1 MTTAEILQL
10 QREYFLTGETKSV
23 KFRKKQLEL
32 LKQTILANEKK
43 IYEALKEDLGK
54 SEIES
59 YMCEVALVVN
69 EIKYILKHL
78 KSFVKK
84 KKVPTSIVNFP
95 ASSYE
100 MPCPKGNVLI
110 MSPWNY
116 PFMLTIEPLVDAL
129 AAGNTAIVKP
139 SAYSKATSKLI
150 YEMLSST
157 FEQKYVAVV
166 TGGREVNQDLLT
178 LKFDHIFFTGS
189 KTVGH
194 EVLKNAERNLT
205 TVTLELGGKSPC
217 IVDKTAPIAL
227 AAKRI
232 VFGKFINCGQTCI
245 APDYILVHESVKEMF
260 LRSLILEIKL
270 QYGENPLTDPLYGKI
285 ISEKHFDKVVGLLE
299 NQKVLYG
306 GKYNRESLKIEP
318 TVVVDPDLNSNIMT
332 NEIFGPIIPVI
343 SYKTN
348 SEALEIIR
356 RNDTPLAQYIFTK
369 DKNVKNFFETNVLF
383 GGGCINDTI
392 MHVSTPLLAF
402 GGVGQSGMGAYH
414 GKRGFDTFSHYKSII
429 NKSAKLDLPLRYRPH
444 SNFKIKTIK
453 KFF

>member
-78 KSFVKK
+78 KCFVKK

-129 AAGNTAIVKP
+129 AAGNTVIVKP

-332 NEIFGPIIPVI
+332 NEIFGPIIPVVT
-343 SYKTN
+343 YKTN

-392 MHVSTPLLAF
+392 MHISTPLLAF

-414 GKRGFDTFSHYKSII
+414 GKRGFDAFSHYKSII
-429 NKSAKLDLPLRYRPH
+429 NKSTKLDLPLRYRPH

>member
-78 KSFVKK
+78 KSFAKK

-189 KTVGH
+189 KAVGH

-332 NEIFGPIIPVI
+332 NEIFGPIIPVVT
-343 SYKTN
+343 YKTN

-392 MHVSTPLLAF
+392 MHISTPLLAF
-402 GGVGQSGMGAYH
+402 GGVGQSGMGGYH

-429 NKSAKLDLPLRYRPH
+429 NKSTKLDLPLRYRPH

>member
-392 MHVSTPLLAF
+392 MHISTPLLAF
-402 GGVGQSGMGAYH
+402 GGVGQSGMGGYH

-429 NKSAKLDLPLRYRPH
+429 NKSTKLDLPLRYRPH

>member
-178 LKFDHIFFTGS
+178 LKFDHVFFTGS

-270 QYGENPLTDPLYGKI
+270 QYGKNPLTDPLYGKI

-392 MHVSTPLLAF
+392 MHISTPLLAF

-414 GKRGFDTFSHYKSII
+414 GKRGFDAFSHYKSII
-429 NKSAKLDLPLRYRPH
+429 NKSTKLDLPLRYRPH

>member
-78 KSFVKK
+78 KSFAKK

-429 NKSAKLDLPLRYRPH
+429 NKSTKLDLPLRYRPH

>member
-10 QREYFLTGETKSV
+10 QREYFLTDETKSV

-270 QYGENPLTDPLYGKI
+270 QYGKNPLTDPLYGKI

-332 NEIFGPIIPVI
+332 NEIFGPIIPVVT
-343 SYKTN
+343 YKTN

-356 RNDTPLAQYIFTK
+356 RNDTPLAQYVFTK

-392 MHVSTPLLAF
+392 MHISTPLLAF

-429 NKSAKLDLPLRYRPH
+429 NKSTKLDLPLRYRPH

>member
-189 KTVGH
+189 KAVGH

-392 MHVSTPLLAF
+392 MHISTPLLAF

-414 GKRGFDTFSHYKSII
+414 GKRGFDAFSHYKSII
-429 NKSAKLDLPLRYRPH
+429 NKSTKLDLPLRYRPH
-444 SNFKIKTIK
+444 SDFKIKTIK

>member
-54 SEIES
+54 SKIES

-270 QYGENPLTDPLYGKI
+270 QYGKNTLTDPLYDKI

-369 DKNVKNFFETNVLF
+369 DKNVKIFFETNVLF

-414 GKRGFDTFSHYKSII
+414 GKRGFDAFSHYKSII
-429 NKSAKLDLPLRYRPH
+429 NKSTKLDLPLRYRPH

>member
-78 KSFVKK
+78 KSFAKK

-189 KTVGH
+189 KAVGH

-392 MHVSTPLLAF
+392 MHISTPLLAF

-414 GKRGFDTFSHYKSII
+414 GKRGFDAFSHYKSII
-429 NKSAKLDLPLRYRPH
+429 NKSTKLDLPLRYRPH

>member
-23 KFRKKQLEL
+23 KFRKKQLEF

-194 EVLKNAERNLT
+194 EVLRNAERNLT

-270 QYGENPLTDPLYGKI
+270 QYGKNPLTDPLYGKI

-332 NEIFGPIIPVI
+332 NEIFGPIIPVVT
-343 SYKTN
+343 YKTN

-392 MHVSTPLLAF
+392 MHISTPLLAF

-429 NKSAKLDLPLRYRPH
+429 NKSTKLDLPLRYRPH

>member
-78 KSFVKK
+78 KSFAKK

-189 KTVGH
+189 KAVGH

-270 QYGENPLTDPLYGKI
+270 QYGVNPLTDPLYGKI

-369 DKNVKNFFETNVLF
+369 DKNIKNFFETNVLF

-392 MHVSTPLLAF
+392 MHISTPLLAF

-414 GKRGFDTFSHYKSII
+414 GKRGFDAFSHYKSII
-429 NKSAKLDLPLRYRPH
+429 NKSTKLDLPLRYRPH
-444 SNFKIKTIK
+444 SDFKIKTIK

>member
-116 PFMLTIEPLVDAL
+116 PFMLTIEPLVDVL

-189 KTVGH
+189 KAVGH

-392 MHVSTPLLAF
+392 MHISTPLLAF
-402 GGVGQSGMGAYH
+402 GGVGQSGMGGYH

-429 NKSAKLDLPLRYRPH
+429 NKSTKLDLPLRYRPH

>member
-23 KFRKKQLEL
+23 KFRKKQLEF

-78 KSFVKK
+78 KSFAKK

-189 KTVGH
+189 KAVGH

-392 MHVSTPLLAF
+392 MHISTPLLAF
-402 GGVGQSGMGAYH
+402 GGVGQSGMGGYH

-429 NKSAKLDLPLRYRPH
+429 NKSTKLDLPLRYRPH

>member
-54 SEIES
+54 SKIES

-189 KTVGH
+189 KAVGH

-270 QYGENPLTDPLYGKI
+270 QYGVNPLTDPLYGKI

-332 NEIFGPIIPVI
+332 NEIFGPIIPVVT
-343 SYKTN
+343 YKTN

-392 MHVSTPLLAF
+392 MHISTPLLAF

-414 GKRGFDTFSHYKSII
+414 GKRGFDAFSHYKSII
-429 NKSAKLDLPLRYRPH
+429 NKSTKLDLPLRYRPH

>member
-189 KTVGH
+189 KAVGH

-270 QYGENPLTDPLYGKI
+270 QYGEKPLTDPLYGKI

-299 NQKVLYG
+299 NQKVIYG

-392 MHVSTPLLAF
+392 MHISTPLLAF

-414 GKRGFDTFSHYKSII
+414 GKRGFDAFSHYKSII
-429 NKSAKLDLPLRYRPH
+429 NKSTKLDLPLRYRPH

>member
-78 KSFVKK
+78 KSFAKK

-189 KTVGH
+189 KAVGH

-369 DKNVKNFFETNVLF
+369 DKNIKNFFETNVLF

-392 MHVSTPLLAF
+392 MHISTPLLAF

-414 GKRGFDTFSHYKSII
+414 GKRGFDAFSHYKSII
-429 NKSAKLDLPLRYRPH
+429 NKSTKLDLPLRYRPH

>member
-189 KTVGH
+189 KAVGH

-318 TVVVDPDLNSNIMT
+318 TIVVAPDLNSNIMT
-332 NEIFGPIIPVI
+332 NEIFGPIIPVVT
-343 SYKTN
+343 YKTN

-429 NKSAKLDLPLRYRPH
+429 NKSTKLDLPLRYRPH

>member
-332 NEIFGPIIPVI
+332 NEIFGPIIPVVT
-343 SYKTN
+343 YKTN

-392 MHVSTPLLAF
+392 MHISTPLLAF
-402 GGVGQSGMGAYH
+402 GGVGQSGMGGYH

-429 NKSAKLDLPLRYRPH
+429 NKSTKLDLPLRYRPH

>member
-189 KTVGH
+189 KAVGH

-270 QYGENPLTDPLYGKI
+270 QYGKNPLTDPLYGKI

-369 DKNVKNFFETNVLF
+369 DKNVKIFFETNVLF

-429 NKSAKLDLPLRYRPH
+429 NKSTKLDLPLRYRPH

>member
-10 QREYFLTGETKSV
+10 QREYFLTDETKSV

-78 KSFVKK
+78 KSFAKK

-189 KTVGH
+189 KAVGH

-392 MHVSTPLLAF
+392 MHISTPLLAF

-414 GKRGFDTFSHYKSII
+414 GKRGFDAFSHYKSII
-429 NKSAKLDLPLRYRPH
+429 NKSTKLDLPLRYRPH

>member
-1 MTTAEILQL
+1 MTTAGILQL

-194 EVLKNAERNLT
+194 EVLRNAERNLT

-270 QYGENPLTDPLYGKI
+270 QYGKNPLTDPLYGKI

-429 NKSAKLDLPLRYRPH
+429 NKSTKLDLPLRYRPH

>member
-32 LKQTILANEKK
+32 LKQTILTNEKK

-189 KTVGH
+189 KAVGH

-369 DKNVKNFFETNVLF
+369 DKNIKNFFETNVLF

-392 MHVSTPLLAF
+392 MHISTPLLAF

-414 GKRGFDTFSHYKSII
+414 GKRGFDAFSHYKSII
-429 NKSAKLDLPLRYRPH
+429 NKSTKLDLPLRYRPH
-444 SNFKIKTIK
+444 SDFKIKTIK

>member
-78 KSFVKK
+78 KSFAKK

-194 EVLKNAERNLT
+194 EVLRNAERNLT

-332 NEIFGPIIPVI
+332 NEIFGPIIPVVT
-343 SYKTN
+343 YKTN

-356 RNDTPLAQYIFTK
+356 RNDTPLAQYVFTK

-392 MHVSTPLLAF
+392 MHISTPLLAF

-414 GKRGFDTFSHYKSII
+414 GKRGFDAFSHYKSII
-429 NKSAKLDLPLRYRPH
+429 NKSTKLDLPLRYRPH

>member
-189 KTVGH
+189 KAVGH

-369 DKNVKNFFETNVLF
+369 DKNIKNFFETNVLF

-392 MHVSTPLLAF
+392 MHISTPLLAF

-414 GKRGFDTFSHYKSII
+414 GKRGFDAFSHYKSII
-429 NKSAKLDLPLRYRPH
+429 NKSTKLDLPLRYRPH

>member
-260 LRSLILEIKL
+260 MRSLILEIKL

-392 MHVSTPLLAF
+392 MHISTPLLAF

-429 NKSAKLDLPLRYRPH
+429 NKSTKLDLPLRYRPH

>member
-129 AAGNTAIVKP
+129 AAGNTVIVKP

-189 KTVGH
+189 KAVGH

-270 QYGENPLTDPLYGKI
+270 QYGKNPLTDPLYGKI

-392 MHVSTPLLAF
+392 MHISTPLLAF

-414 GKRGFDTFSHYKSII
+414 GKRGFDAFSHYKSII
-429 NKSAKLDLPLRYRPH
+429 NKSTKLDLPLRYRPH

>member
-189 KTVGH
+189 KAVGH

-270 QYGENPLTDPLYGKI
+270 QYGVNPLTDPLYGKI

-392 MHVSTPLLAF
+392 MHISTPLLAF
-402 GGVGQSGMGAYH
+402 GGVGQSGMGGYH
-414 GKRGFDTFSHYKSII
+414 GKRGFDAFSHYKSII
-429 NKSAKLDLPLRYRPH
+429 NKSTKLDLPLRYRPH

>member
-10 QREYFLTGETKSV
+10 QREYFLTGETKCV

-332 NEIFGPIIPVI
+332 NEIFGPIIPVVT
-343 SYKTN
+343 YKSN

-392 MHVSTPLLAF
+392 MHISTPLLAF

-429 NKSAKLDLPLRYRPH
+429 NKSTKLDLPLRYRPH

>member
-356 RNDTPLAQYIFTK
+356 RNDTPLAQYVFTK

-392 MHVSTPLLAF
+392 MHISTPLLAF

-414 GKRGFDTFSHYKSII
+414 GKRGFDAFSHYKSII
-429 NKSAKLDLPLRYRPH
+429 NKSTKLDLPLRYRPH